1 MSSPIAAV
9 IFDWAGTV
17 IDYGS
22 CAPAEV
28 FQTTFARRGITITAA
43 QAREPM
49 GKAKRDHIQSICG
62 MPGVSQAWLEKFGHV
77 PREADIDALYA
88 DFLPLQK
95 SVLLQFSQLIPGARE
110 TYEFLTERGI
120 AVGSSTGY
128 TRELMDI
135 LLPAAAQ
142 QGFRPQAVL
151 CADDVPEGGRPKP
164 YLIWENLKR
173 LDRFPTSHTV
183 KVDDTPVGIQ
193 AGKNAGCI
201 TVAICKSG
209 NEMGLKQAEV
219 ERMPPD
225 ELQSRLAQIRKMFSD
240 LGADYTLDTV
250 ADLPSVIAQIE
261 QTLGT

>member
-28 FQTTFARRGITITAA
+28 FQTTFAKRGIAITAA

-49 GKAKRDHIQSICG
+49 GQAKRDHIQAICD
-62 MPGVSQAWLEKFGHV
+62 MPAVNEAWSNKYGQR
-77 PREADIDALYA
+77 PRDADIDALYA

-110 TYEFLTERGI
+110 ACEFLVEQGI

-128 TRELMDI
+128 TRELMDVVV
-135 LLPAAAQ
+135 PAAAQ
-142 QGFRPQAVL
+142 QGFQPQAVL

-164 YLIWENLKR
+164 FLIWENLKR
-173 LDRFPTSHTV
+173 LDRFPASHAV

-209 NEMGLKQAEV
+209 NEMGLKES
-219 ERMPPD
+219 
-225 ELQSRLAQIRKMFSD
+225 ELEKLTSSELESRLTAIRRKFKD
-240 LGADYTLDTV
+240 LGADYCIDSV
-250 ADLPSVIAQIE
+250 ADLPPLIKRIE
-261 QTLGT
+261 QGLSG